1 MALFSTLRSK
11 ARRKSP
17 STNQSE
23 KESQPS
29 LKSYWQYDDIMLS
42 LYFKIANTGNVELL
56 AKSGIADHTEC
67 LYLWEDIVKK
77 NAEANGSRDYLN
89 HLSDFKT
96 FAKLNND
103 YYLVKAMLMRLSIQF
118 DKGIQEDLKQK
129 GYNIAEPD
137 TDDFFTSMLVADK
150 QASNIVTKIKMKE
163 NELNRV
169 ASRSVK
175 KFSSDKALANLS
187 VSLNMVLPQ
196 EITLSLFNEYKLIAK
211 ERQTSISKGKLN
223 KR

>member
-1 MALFSTLRSK
+1 
-11 ARRKSP
+11 
-17 STNQSE
+17 
-23 KESQPS
+23 
-29 LKSYWQYDDIMLS
+29 MLS

-56 AKSGIADHTEC
+56 AKSGEADRNKC

-77 NAEANGSRDYLN
+77 NAEVNGSRDYLN

-96 FAKLNND
+96 FAKLNKD
-103 YYLVKAMLMRLSIQF
+103 YYLVKAMLMRLSLQF
-118 DKGIQEDLKQK
+118 DKGIQEDLKRK
-129 GYNIAEPD
+129 GYNIADPD
-137 TDDFFTSMLVADK
+137 SDDFFTSMMIADR

-163 NELNRV
+163 NELNKI

-175 KFSSDKALANLS
+175 KFSSDKALATLS

-196 EITLSLFNEYKLIAK
+196 DITLSLFNEYKAIAK
-211 ERQTSISKGKLN
+211 EKQSTIVKGKLN